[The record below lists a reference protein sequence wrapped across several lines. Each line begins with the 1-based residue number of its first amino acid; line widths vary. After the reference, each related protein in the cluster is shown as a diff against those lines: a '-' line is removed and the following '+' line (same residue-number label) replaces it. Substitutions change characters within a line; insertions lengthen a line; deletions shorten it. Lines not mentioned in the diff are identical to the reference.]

1 MRPNTAPC
9 SAIAPSSLLSF
20 SRSTIVAASSLRQKS
35 LKEKHTLVQT
45 AHPCRHILYRAERKS
60 HNLGAH
66 YRICSSLSD
75 TLRTLAAPCGALENV
90 FRFPRRLPEVVFS
103 MAELDM
109 VMWEVG
115 A

>member
-1 MRPNTAPC
+1 
-9 SAIAPSSLLSF
+9 
-20 SRSTIVAASSLRQKS
+20 
-35 LKEKHTLVQT
+35 
-45 AHPCRHILYRAERKS
+45 
-60 HNLGAH
+60 LGAH